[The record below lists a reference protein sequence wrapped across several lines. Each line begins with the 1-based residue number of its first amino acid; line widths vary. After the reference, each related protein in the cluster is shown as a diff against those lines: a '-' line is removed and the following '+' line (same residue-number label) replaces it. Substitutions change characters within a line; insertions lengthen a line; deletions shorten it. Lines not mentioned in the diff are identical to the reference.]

1 MASKKPSQAGVHQ
14 LEEEVKQL
22 SEELVQCQAD
32 KEFVWSL
39 WKRLQ
44 VANPDVSQ
52 AISLVLERE
61 KQKAEHKDRKV
72 LEILQVKDNKIFE
85 LEQRV
90 GGQQQEVSN
99 VVQRKQATDEQN
111 AALQQQLSSL
121 QAQYAEQR
129 AELQK
134 LQAMHEQ
141 SERLT
146 ERLLQGHD
154 GERQELQQRCT
165 QLAVEV
171 ETLRGRAEQSR
182 QQQEAAEQNVN
193 RLEQELRELRQ
204 QAEERTNH
212 CNELQAQVT
221 LRQAQLSR
229 SNAELAK
236 TREQLQELQIDQR
249 LQAEHAAQQSQLVEQ
264 LQELTRDT
272 QRVLHQQ
279 EETHR
284 AESASLQQMHDELH
298 LRYEALKAS
307 VVQLRHGP
315 CTPSSQP
322 QQPDQMQDGGG
333 GSSSRQTNLTGM
345 QQQGESSGTRELDML
360 LADKEAL
367 QERLHDVTTR
377 LAQLSNPATAPVH
390 GRYRSPCRQS
400 IASTTAQGRDAATRA
415 RSLSPTRSS
424 RLSDS
429 QAQLLLLQGRVRGLE
444 NLLQVQAQ
452 ESEELRRAHDRRCE
466 RLDAL
471 QDKLR
476 VAAEQ
481 LRQAEEQHGRG
492 GRKGGPQRAAP
503 HELRQEDSDGVW
515 NELAFVQRE
524 NHELK
529 ADKLRLQEEL
539 DRLRVQAATDRAA
552 LAQLSHCLHHERDEL
567 LWRLEHRGVGSSSL
581 QPEQMR
587 DSQQM
592 QIFAL
597 QRQLK
602 AVEREAGRL
611 AEARDALAGERSL
624 LKAAVAKLRRMA
636 EDRTR
641 QTAAA
646 DRESSQ
652 LKEKLAQLRE
662 TLEQT
667 SCKNSDLGRRMAG
680 LKSQLKRLEEE
691 NAGLR
696 GRARDGERALD
707 ANAELRRQVAR
718 LRREGAESSE
728 RCGQLERRLD
738 GLEAQRLALAEGHG
752 ALRQRCRQLRRENA
766 ALAEKRRS
774 TARHGGGAPC
784 SDAFG
789 RDAEGNA
796 EEGCEERLA
805 ERLAERCAEGSGGPA
820 RKRRPGRRRSGNLR
834 HHQAVLNRSIR
845 EMGNTFRNFS
855 KDGWEDMSD
864 YSSDT
869 DSGTTERTTPS
880 SSLGSL
886 IAQASQARHHT
897 ARPRTAKG
905 GPARPCYPRWR
916 RHLRVQHEAASLH
929 ASPAPP
935 HRAPPPAVA
944 GALRRRVASLQ
955 RRVAVLRSARLQA
968 QGAAARLR
976 EHATLLGTRL
986 SEAQQRAEMQRLATQ
1001 RLRAEVSELQQK
1013 IRVLERSG
1021 DEVRGGLPSPA
1032 LPVPPPASAVA
1043 PPAPPP
1049 NQDAEIK
1056 QLQLKLRGSAGE
1068 MSRQLATIKELRM
1081 ELQEK
1086 EKHISEL
1093 QDKVTRGERD
1103 VAMKRQ
1109 LLEEQR
1115 ERVKGAQLSEAAQ
1128 RATLTELE
1136 GKVKSLTEEGSGRKV
1151 ALDSMKQRLNVAT
1164 KAKGEYEQLYQKAKE
1179 ELDKKTQK
1187 LREHNERL
1195 RAAEGAAEELE
1206 AAASQQ
1212 LHELASHSQQTLRDL
1227 HQQLNASQSRTAQ
1240 FANFVKALA
1249 GEFVRHTRETHAL
1262 LRRAHP
1268 SDTVARTDS
1277 ASRAQSL
1284 AASILNI
1291 TEAELSDILE
1301 VDEAQANATLQRDKR
1316 WCSEVEALLDTQ
1328 GPFADRLLQLVVE
1341 KMEEELQLTHNILQQ
1356 KAT

>member
-111 AALQQQLSSL
+111 AALQQQLSGL
-121 QAQYAEQR
+121 QAQHAEQC

-134 LQAMHEQ
+134 LQAVHEQ

-171 ETLRGRAEQSR
+171 ETLRGHAEQSR

-204 QAEERTNH
+204 QAEERTNR
-212 CNELQAQVT
+212 CNELRAQVT
-221 LRQAQLSR
+221 LHQAQLSR

-236 TREQLQELQIDQR
+236 TREQLQELQIDQG

-272 QRVLHQQ
+272 QRVLRQQ

-307 VVQLRHGP
+307 VAQLRHGP

-322 QQPDQMQDGGG
+322 QQRDQMQDGGSSN
-333 GSSSRQTNLTGM
+333 SSSRQTNITGT

-377 LAQLSNPATAPVH
+377 LAQLSNPATAPVP

-400 IASTTAQGRDAATRA
+400 IASTSAQGRDAAPRA

-429 QAQLLLLQGRVRGLE
+429 QAQLFLLQDRVRGLE

-481 LRQAEEQHGRG
+481 LQQTEEQHGRG
-492 GRKGGPQRAAP
+492 GRKGRPQRAAP

-524 NHELK
+524 NHELQ

-539 DRLRVQAATDRAA
+539 DRLRVQAAADRAT

-592 QIFAL
+592 QIVAL

-624 LKAAVAKLRRMA
+624 LKAAVAKLRRTA

-646 DRESSQ
+646 DHESSQ

-680 LKSQLKRLEEE
+680 LKGQLKRLEEE

-707 ANAELRRQVAR
+707 ANADLRRQVAR

-728 RCGQLERRLD
+728 RCGQLEHRLD

-766 ALAEKRRS
+766 ALVEKRRS

-796 EEGCEERLA
+796 EEGCEER
-805 ERLAERCAEGSGGPA
+805 RAEGSVGPA

-864 YSSDT
+864 YSDT
-869 DSGTTERTTPS
+869 DSGTTERMTPS

-886 IAQASQARHHT
+886 IAQASQARRHT
-897 ARPRTAKG
+897 ARPRSANC

-916 RHLRVQHEAASLH
+916 WHPRGQHAA
-929 ASPAPP
+929 AAAAAAAAPP
-935 HRAPPPAVA
+935 HRAPPPAVS
-944 GALRRRVASLQ
+944 GALRRRVASLL

-968 QGAAARLR
+968 QGGAARLR
-976 EHATLLGTRL
+976 EHATLLGARL
-986 SEAQQRAEMQRLATQ
+986 AEAQQRTEMQRLTAQ

-1032 LPVPPPASAVA
+1032 LPVPPPASAVVPPA
-1043 PPAPPP
+1043 PPAPTP

-1086 EKHISEL
+1086 DKRISEL

-1109 LLEEQR
+1109 LLDEQR
-1115 ERVKGAQLSEAAQ
+1115 ERVKSAQLSEAAQ
-1128 RATLTELE
+1128 RGALAELE
-1136 GKVKSLTEEGSGRKV
+1136 GKVKSLTEEASGRKV

-1164 KAKGEYEQLYQKAKE
+1164 KAKGEYEQLYQRAKE

-1212 LHELASHSQQTLRDL
+1212 LHELASHSQQALRDL
-1227 HQQLNASQSRTAQ
+1227 HQQLSASQSRTAQ
-1240 FANFVKALA
+1240 FADFVKALA

-1301 VDEAQANATLQRDKR
+1301 VDEAQANATLQRDKQ

-1328 GPFADRLLQLVVE
+1328 GPFADRLLQLVLE
-1341 KMEEELQLTHNILQQ
+1341 KMEEQLQLTHTILQQ

>member
-1 MASKKPSQAGVHQ
+1 MKRSRRQPSMASKKPSQAGVHQ

-481 LRQAEEQHGRG
+481 LRQAEEQHGRSVTAAS
-492 GRKGGPQRAAP
+492 PSWRAAP

-552 LAQLSHCLHHERDEL
+552 LAQLSHCLHHERDGMESCVL
-567 LWRLEHRGVGSSSL
+567 RQSGRHGGEMLTTSPGIQEVVGSIPTL
-581 QPEQMR
+581 TI
-587 DSQQM
+587 
-592 QIFAL
+592 IFAL

-728 RCGQLERRLD
+728 
-738 GLEAQRLALAEGHG
+738 
-752 ALRQRCRQLRRENA
+752 
-766 ALAEKRRS
+766 
-774 TARHGGGAPC
+774 
-784 SDAFG
+784 
-789 RDAEGNA
+789 
-796 EEGCEERLA
+796 
-805 ERLAERCAEGSGGPA
+805 
-820 RKRRPGRRRSGNLR
+820 RRRSGNLR